1 MARTG
6 HLGAAET
13 GGPGHSGWSTGTGG
27 APARLLRTYFGLSV
41 GFIA

>member
-13 GGPGHSGWSTGTGG
+13 GGPDRSGRSTDADG
-27 APARLLRTYFGLSV
+27 APAPRYFGLSV